1 MWTQVVKRD
10 DGVLRLPAQ
19 SFELGGV
26 LVDRADAFLAAHPNS
41 RDELRRIF
49 TLKLATVREDGEPT
63 RRRAARSEFTDEEWR
78 LGSEPPDHPNRLR
91 VTGTPEGGE
100 TYLRLRIAT
109 LAEVLWPKVLTAE
122 AEHALEPGQGFKE
135 CAYCPEMVVVPAGSF
150 TMGSPANEKDR
161 RSNENPQ
168 HKVTIAKPFAVS
180 KFEVTF
186 DEWDA
191 CVILGGCVYQAS
203 DQGCGRG
210 TGPGT

>member
-78 LGSEPPDHPNRLR
+78 LVRDRADHPNRL
-91 VTGTPEGGE
+91 E
-100 TYLRLRIAT
+100 AT
-109 LAEVLWPKVLTAE
+109 VQLQD
-122 AEHALEPGQGFKE
+122 G
-135 CAYCPEMVVVPAGSF
+135 
-150 TMGSPANEKDR
+150 
-161 RSNENPQ
+161 
-168 HKVTIAKPFAVS
+168 
-180 KFEVTF
+180 
-186 DEWDA
+186 
-191 CVILGGCVYQAS
+191 
-203 DQGCGRG
+203 
-210 TGPGT
+210 